1 MRKNPFRRPL
11 KWALAAACLATMIS
25 PSAASSFTRECATRD
40 LQILM
45 LIEARENSNA
55 ISPEKLTDAMFT
67 MMHARMV
74 CHEGRAADALALYD
88 NIAQSITVNTGLAE
102 RRR

>member
-1 MRKNPFRRPL
+1 MRKNPFHRPL
-11 KWALAAACLATMIS
+11 KWALAAACLGAMIN
-25 PSAASSFTRECATRD
+25 PGAASSFTRECATRD

-55 ISPEKLTDAMFT
+55 VSPEKLSDAMFT

-88 NIAQSITVNTGLAE
+88 NIAQSITANIGRSE
-102 RRR
+102 RWR

>member
-1 MRKNPFRRPL
+1 MHKNMFKHSVR
-11 KWALAAACLATMIS
+11 WGFVSICLCTMINGTT
-25 PSAASSFTRECATRD
+25 AGSFTRGCAARD

-55 ISPEKLTDAMFT
+55 VSPEKLSDAMFT

-88 NIAQSITVNTGLAE
+88 NIAQSITANIGRSE
-102 RRR
+102 RWR